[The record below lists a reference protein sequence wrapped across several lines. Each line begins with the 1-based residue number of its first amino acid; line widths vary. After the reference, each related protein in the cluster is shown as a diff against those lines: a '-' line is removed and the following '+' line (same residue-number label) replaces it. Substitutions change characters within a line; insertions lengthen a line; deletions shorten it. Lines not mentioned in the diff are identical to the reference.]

1 MEQYFSF
8 VKTGN
13 KDQIDPWLAQ
23 FDAAY
28 TAGNQAISDETYDRL
43 ISTYES
49 RFGKRTVV
57 GAPPTHS
64 EVKLPIA
71 MMSLDKVMKEK
82 ELQSFIVKNP
92 GEYVVMDKVN
102 GNAGLYEVIAG
113 KSRLYN
119 RGDGSTGS
127 DLSHILPYLNLP
139 ILPFDIHIKG
149 ELVVDKKDYEP
160 FKEDYKTN
168 LSMVAGL
175 LNSQSADPQRLKLIK
190 FVAYDVSFPSNQN
203 IELTMLQTLEHL
215 VKYGFRIPFCATV
228 KTLSIEWL
236 SAFFKQ
242 QKANQV
248 YDVDGMVVV
257 VNRPIKY
264 SERLVREN
272 PKYAIAFKEYGETAV
287 ATVSHIV
294 WEASKHRVI
303 KPVVKVEPV
312 TINSFTIKSL
322 TAFNAGWVWDNKV
335 GPGTKLLITHNT
347 IPHILD
353 VVERTEPQMPP
364 EDLYPPG
371 SWEWNETHVD
381 IVLLEE
387 NDEIK
392 IARIYE
398 FFKQIG
404 AKYWGETTIAKLYKG
419 GFTTVKMMLESSKED
434 FLSKNIDGIGDGII
448 ERMIKTREEALPMVD
463 LAVLMSAS
471 CCFGMGFGQRRLKAI
486 TDAYP
491 NILDMNITIQQIVD
505 LDGFAQKTA
514 EKFIEGL
521 PVFKKFLDEIPLL
534 QKVLSGKLSGE
545 VNNVVKTPVNTNLPA
560 VKLVAPTTTTN
571 NRSKEDVRGKSFV
584 FTGFRD
590 KALENTIQSLGGDV
604 KTGVSKKVNY
614 VVVGGVKGE
623 GSAKEKKAME
633 YGIPILSLEE
643 LRVMFGL

>member
-28 TAGNQAISDETYDRL
+28 AAGNQAISDETYDRL

-57 GAPPTHS
+57 GAPPIHS

-82 ELQSFIVKNP
+82 ELQLFVTKNS

-113 KSRLYN
+113 KARLYN

-127 DLSHILPYLNLP
+127 DLSHILQYLNLP
-139 ILPFDIHIKG
+139 MLPFNVHIKG

-160 FKEDYKTN
+160 FKDDYKTN

-190 FVAYDVSFPSNQN
+190 FVAYDMSFPSNQN
-203 IELTMLQTLEHL
+203 IELNMIQTLEHL
-215 VKYGFRIPFCATV
+215 VKYGFRIPFCTTV

-257 VNRPIKY
+257 TNRPIKY

-272 PKYAIAFKEYGETAV
+272 PKYAIAFKEYGETAI
-287 ATVSHIV
+287 ATVSEII

-303 KPVVKVEPV
+303 KPVVKIEPV

-335 GPGTKLLITHNT
+335 GPGSKILITHNT

-353 VVERTEPQMPP
+353 VVERTEPQMPS
-364 EDLYPPG
+364 EDLYPAG
-371 SWEWNETHVD
+371 SWEWNDTHVD

-404 AKYWGETTIAKLYKG
+404 AKYWGETTISKLYKG
-419 GFTTVKMMLESSKED
+419 GFTTVKTMLESSKED

-448 ERMIKTREEALPMVD
+448 DRMIKTREEALPTVD

-486 TDAYP
+486 TDIYP
-491 NILDMNITIQQIVD
+491 NILNMNITVQEIMEI
-505 LDGFAQKTA
+505 DGFAQKTA
-514 EKFIEGL
+514 EKFIEGV
-521 PVFKKFLDEIPLL
+521 PVFKKFLEEIPLL
-534 QKVLSGKLSGE
+534 QKVLAGE

-560 VKLVAPTTTTN
+560 VKMVAPITN
-571 NRSKEDVRGKSFV
+571 SNGLKEDIRGKSFV

-590 KALENTIQSLGGDV
+590 KALENMIQSRGGEV

-633 YGIPILSLEE
+633 YGIPVLNLEE
-643 LRVMFGL
+643 LRITFGL